1 MKIEV
6 SSPAPSQL
14 PSDRSTKQVSNAGLS
29 ATQSATADR
38 TTFHSDGTSVQ
49 ALTSHALTSPEIRQ
63 VKVNAF
69 RQSIGSGEYQVHAT
83 SIAGAIIAHE
93 GK

>member
-14 PSDRSTKQVSNAGLS
+14 PADRSTKQVSNAGLS
-29 ATQSATADR
+29 GTPAATADR
-38 TTFHSDGTSVQ
+38 TTFHSDRTSVQ
-49 ALTSHALTSPEIRQ
+49 ALTSYALTSPEVRE

-69 RQSIGSGEYQVHAT
+69 RQSIGSGEYQVNAT
-83 SIAGAIIAHE
+83 SVAGAIIAHQ
-93 GK
+93 GN